1 MTEDTARRV
10 DIERASAGRYTVR
23 NVRGGSIS
31 VGTTDDET
39 FSPVELLLAA
49 IGCCTAVDVDLVT
62 SRRAEPTEFTVAVTG
77 DKIRDSG
84 GGNRMENLAVTFTVA
99 FPAGADGDAAR
110 LALPRLVQLSHDR
123 LCTVS
128 RTVELGT
135 PVSIE
140 LAGPL
145 S

>member
-1 MTEDTARRV
+1 MTDETARRV
-10 DIERASAGRYTVR
+10 DIERASAGRYVVH
-23 NVRGGSIS
+23 NVRGGSLA
-31 VGTTDDET
+31 VGTADDEN

-49 IGCCTAVDVDLVT
+49 IGCCTAIDVDLVT
-62 SRRAEPTEFTVAVTG
+62 SRRAEPTRFTVAVTG

-99 FPAGADGDAAR
+99 FPAGADGDSAR
-110 LALPRLVQLSHDR
+110 EALPRLVQLSHDR

-135 PVSIE
+135 PVSID
-140 LAGPL
+140 LAD
-145 S
+145 

>member
-1 MTEDTARRV
+1 MSEETARRV
-10 DIERASAGRYTVR
+10 DIERASVGRYTVR
-23 NVRGGSIS
+23 NVRGGSLA
-31 VGTTDDET
+31 VGTADDET

-49 IGCCTAVDVDLVT
+49 IGCCTAIDVDLVA
-62 SRRAEPTEFTVAVTG
+62 SRRAEPTRFTVEVTG
-77 DKIRDSG
+77 DKIRDGG

-110 LALPRLVQLSHDR
+110 DALPRLVQLSHDR

-135 PVSIE
+135 PVSIN
-140 LAGPL
+140 LAG
-145 S
+145 